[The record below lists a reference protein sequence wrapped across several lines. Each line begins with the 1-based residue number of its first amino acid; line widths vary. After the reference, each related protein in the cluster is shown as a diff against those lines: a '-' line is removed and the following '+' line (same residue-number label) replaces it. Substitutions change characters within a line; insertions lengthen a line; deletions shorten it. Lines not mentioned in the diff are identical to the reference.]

1 MTQMKIRNL
10 DDLRKLRE
18 SSRDLSSARS
28 GGETVIIVGMGTCG
42 IAAGARDILSEV
54 MAELARR
61 SIDNVA
67 VQTTGC
73 IGMCRLEPM
82 VDIIVPGQ
90 DKVTYVN
97 LNPNMVPRIVTE
109 HIVNGNPV
117 MEYTIGAAEEK

>member
-73 IGMCRLEPM
+73 IGMCQDEPLLD
-82 VDIIVPGQ
+82 VIRGGQ
-90 DKVTYVN
+90 RVTYGRVK
-97 LNPNMVPRIVTE
+97 PEDVPTIIAE
-109 HIVNGNPV
+109 HVVNGRV
-117 MEYTIGAAEEK
+117 VEKLAIGRAD

>member
-28 GGETVIIVGMGTCG
+28 GGEIMIIVGMGTCG

-61 SIDNVA
+61 NIDNVA

-73 IGMCRLEPM
+73 IGMCQDEPLLD
-82 VDIIVPGQ
+82 VIRGGQ
-90 DKVTYVN
+90 RVTYGRVKPEDV
-97 LNPNMVPRIVTE
+97 PNIIAE
-109 HIVNGNPV
+109 HVVNGRV
-117 MEYTIGAAEEK
+117 VEKLAIGRAD

>member
-28 GGETVIIVGMGTCG
+28 GGEIMIIVGMGTCG

-73 IGMCRLEPM
+73 IGMCQDEPLLD
-82 VDIIVPGQ
+82 VIRGGQ
-90 DKVTYVN
+90 RVTYGRVK
-97 LNPNMVPRIVTE
+97 PEDVPTIIAE
-109 HIVNGNPV
+109 HVVNGRV
-117 MEYTIGAAEEK
+117 VEKLAIGRAD

>member
-1 MTQMKIRNL
+1 MKIRNL

-73 IGMCRLEPM
+73 IGMCQDEPLLD
-82 VDIIVPGQ
+82 VIRGGQ
-90 DKVTYVN
+90 RVTYGRVK
-97 LNPNMVPRIVTE
+97 PEDVPTIIAE
-109 HIVNGNPV
+109 HVVNGRV
-117 MEYTIGAAEEK
+117 VEKMAIGRAD

>member
-18 SSRDLSSARS
+18 SSRDLASARS

-61 SIDNVA
+61 NIDNVA

-73 IGMCRLEPM
+73 IGMCQDEPLLD
-82 VDIIVPGQ
+82 VIRGGQ
-90 DKVTYVN
+90 RVTYGRVK
-97 LNPNMVPRIVTE
+97 PEDVPTIIAE
-109 HIVNGNPV
+109 HVVNGRV
-117 MEYTIGAAEEK
+117 VEKMAIGRAD

>member
-61 SIDNVA
+61 NIDNVA

-73 IGMCRLEPM
+73 IGMCQDEPLLD
-82 VDIIVPGQ
+82 VIRGGQ
-90 DKVTYVN
+90 RVTYGRVK
-97 LNPNMVPRIVTE
+97 PEDVPTIIAE
-109 HIVNGNPV
+109 HVVNGRV
-117 MEYTIGAAEEK
+117 VEKLAIGRAD

>member
-73 IGMCRLEPM
+73 IGMCQDEPLLD
-82 VDIIVPGQ
+82 VIRGGQ
-90 DKVTYVN
+90 RVTYGRVKPEDV
-97 LNPNMVPRIVTE
+97 PNIIAE
-109 HIVNGNPV
+109 HVVNGRV
-117 MEYTIGAAEEK
+117 VEKLAIGRAD

>member
-73 IGMCRLEPM
+73 IGMCQDEPLLD
-82 VDIIVPGQ
+82 VIRGGQ
-90 DKVTYVN
+90 RVTYGRVK
-97 LNPNMVPRIVTE
+97 PEDVPTIIAE
-109 HIVNGNPV
+109 HVVNGRV
-117 MEYTIGAAEEK
+117 VEKMAIGRVD

>member
-28 GGETVIIVGMGTCG
+28 GGEIMIIVGMGTCG

-61 SIDNVA
+61 NIDNVA

-73 IGMCRLEPM
+73 IGMCQDEPLLD
-82 VDIIVPGQ
+82 VIRGGQ
-90 DKVTYVN
+90 RVTYGRVK
-97 LNPNMVPRIVTE
+97 PEDVPTIIAE
-109 HIVNGNPV
+109 HVVNGRV
-117 MEYTIGAAEEK
+117 VEKMAIGRAD

>member
-73 IGMCRLEPM
+73 IGMCQDEPLLD
-82 VDIIVPGQ
+82 VIRSGQ
-90 DKVTYVN
+90 RVTYGRVK
-97 LNPNMVPRIVTE
+97 PEDVPTIIAE
-109 HIVNGNPV
+109 HVVNGRV
-117 MEYTIGAAEEK
+117 VEKLAIGRAD

>member
-61 SIDNVA
+61 NIDNVA

-73 IGMCRLEPM
+73 IGMCQDEPLLD
-82 VDIIVPGQ
+82 VIRGGQ
-90 DKVTYVN
+90 RVTYGRVK
-97 LNPNMVPRIVTE
+97 PEDVPTIIAE
-109 HIVNGNPV
+109 HVVNGRV
-117 MEYTIGAAEEK
+117 VEKMAIGRAD

>member
-28 GGETVIIVGMGTCG
+28 GGETMIIVGMGTCG
-42 IAAGARDILSEV
+42 IAAGARDVLSEV

-61 SIDNVA
+61 NIDNVA

-73 IGMCRLEPM
+73 IGMCQDEPLLD
-82 VDIIVPGQ
+82 VIRGGQ
-90 DKVTYVN
+90 RVTYGRVK
-97 LNPNMVPRIVTE
+97 PEDVPTIIAE
-109 HIVNGNPV
+109 HVVNGRV
-117 MEYTIGAAEEK
+117 VEKLAIGRAD

>member
-73 IGMCRLEPM
+73 IGMCQDEPLL
-82 VDIIVPGQ
+82 VVIRGGQ
-90 DKVTYVN
+90 RVTYGRVK
-97 LNPNMVPRIVTE
+97 PEDVPTIIAE
-109 HIVNGNPV
+109 HVVNGRV
-117 MEYTIGAAEEK
+117 VEKMAIGRAD

>member
-73 IGMCRLEPM
+73 IGMCQDEPLLD
-82 VDIIVPGQ
+82 VIRGGQ
-90 DKVTYVN
+90 RVTYGRVK
-97 LNPNMVPRIVTE
+97 PEDVPTIIAE
-109 HIVNGNPV
+109 HVVNGRV
-117 MEYTIGAAEEK
+117 IEKMAIGRAD

>member
-28 GGETVIIVGMGTCG
+28 GGEIMIIVGMGTCG

-61 SIDNVA
+61 NIDNVA

-73 IGMCRLEPM
+73 IGMCQDEPLLD
-82 VDIIVPGQ
+82 VIRGGQ
-90 DKVTYVN
+90 RVTYGRVK
-97 LNPNMVPRIVTE
+97 PEDVPTIIAE
-109 HIVNGNPV
+109 HVVNGRV
-117 MEYTIGAAEEK
+117 VEKLAIGRAD

>member
-28 GGETVIIVGMGTCG
+28 GGEIMIIVGMGTCG

-73 IGMCRLEPM
+73 IGMCQDEPLLD
-82 VDIIVPGQ
+82 VIRGGQ
-90 DKVTYVN
+90 RVTYGRVK
-97 LNPNMVPRIVTE
+97 PEDVPTIIAE
-109 HIVNGNPV
+109 HVVNGRV
-117 MEYTIGAAEEK
+117 VEKMAIGRAD

>member
-28 GGETVIIVGMGTCG
+28 GSETVVIVGMGTCG
-42 IAAGARDILSEV
+42 IAAGARDVLAEV

-61 SIDNVA
+61 SIDDVA

-73 IGMCRLEPM
+73 IGMCQDEPLLD
-82 VDIIVPGQ
+82 VIRGGQ
-90 DKVTYVN
+90 RVTYGRVK
-97 LNPNMVPRIVTE
+97 PEDVPTIIAE
-109 HIVNGNPV
+109 HVVNGRV
-117 MEYTIGAAEEK
+117 VDKLAIGRAD